1 MFIPRGSIRHNLFF
15 DFYNLIVTSLN
26 TRLLNGVSTKL
37 DYETNSEIEKIFY
50 PYNSNLMPYARTCL
64 YCLIKSLDIKKG
76 SEILMTPFNI
86 YPMINVIESFGLKV
100 KFIDINLHDFG
111 PNYSDLDEYL
121 SKKPSFFLLT
131 YLFGYVPNLDL
142 IVDTCKKY
150 NVPLIED
157 FSQAI
162 GAKYKNKL
170 LGTFGLASFYSASLT
185 KYVDGYNGAFI
196 LKNNFDKDNNI
207 QNYLRKF
214 NKPDKKRLRSIIFK
228 TFIWNCASNRY
239 FFNVFTFPI
248 LYILRIL
255 NRKLFNKL
263 LGAQISFNKEKKLPK
278 YYFENISEIQAKT
291 INKFLKKLPHLLSE
305 RRRCFERFESA
316 YLEITKN
323 MGVRRNIEIQNLN
336 NYKGNVY
343 WQMVIKVSNT
353 KVAQDILFSWGVET
367 GITNLPNL
375 AKEYKIGLPN
385 ANSLKKNYIFMPLHD
400 FLKTKDYKKLIFRLI
415 KAKQI

>member
-1 MFIPRGSIRHNLFF
+1 MFIPRGSIRHSLFF
-15 DFYNLIVTSLN
+15 DFYNLIIASLN
-26 TRLLNGVSTKL
+26 TRLLNGVSKKL
-37 DYETNSEIEKIFY
+37 DNETNSEIEKIFY
-50 PYNSNLMPYARTCL
+50 PYNSHLIPYARTCL

-76 SEILMTPFNI
+76 SEVLMTPFNI
-86 YPMINVIESFGLKV
+86 YPMINVIESFGLRV
-100 KFIDINLHDFG
+100 KFIDINLIDFG
-111 PNYSDLDEYL
+111 PNYFDLDKHL
-121 SKKPSFFLLT
+121 SRKPSFFLLT

-142 IVDTCKKY
+142 IVDKCKKY

-185 KYVDGYNGAFI
+185 KYVDGYNGAFL
-196 LKNNFDKDNNI
+196 LKNKFDKDNKI
-207 QNYLRKF
+207 QNYISKF
-214 NKPDKKRLRSIIFK
+214 KKPDKKRLLSIIFK
-228 TFIWNCASNRY
+228 TFIWNCALNKY
-239 FFNVFTFPI
+239 FFNCFTFPV
-248 LYILRIL
+248 LYILRIS
-255 NRKLFNKL
+255 NRKLFNKVI
-263 LGAQISFNKEKKLPK
+263 GAKISFNHENKLPK

-291 INKFLKKLPHLLSE
+291 INKFLRKLPHLLSE
-305 RRRCFERFESA
+305 RRKCFERFESA
-316 YLEITKN
+316 YLDITKN
-323 MGVRRNIEIQNLN
+323 IAVKRKIKIQNLN

-343 WQMVIKVSNT
+343 WQLVMKVSNT

-375 AKEYKIGLPN
+375 AKEYKIDLPN
-385 ANSLKKNYIFMPLHD
+385 ADSLKKNYIFIPLHD